1 MDLLISLDIK
11 LKIRTII
18 KLDLLYY
25 SKKTLKGANMHLDS
39 FWTISTIPS

>member
-18 KLDLLYY
+18 KLDLL